1 MSIKRAISGKVF
13 IEDLQLA
20 KELIKSFSGISILN
34 NLFTITIDLDYSI
47 REQTD
52 LKKIEQ
58 LYRQKRQEKIKAQEE
73 QQKRLEEERN
83 RLEEERKRIEEEK
96 RITKNM
102 AEFLQELKNLEIRV
116 QQNKTEE
123 EIIRFDTARCNAE
136 KEKIK
141 EQKELYRQERKERI
155 IANAKKKGYIIKEK
169 KDGNKIKLILQRR
182 EF

>member
-1 MSIKRAISGKVF
+1 MSVKRAISAKVF

-20 KELIKSFSGISILN
+20 EELIKNFSGISILN
-34 NLFTITIDLDYSI
+34 NLFTTMSFDSTQ
-47 REQTD
+47 RQTD
-52 LKKIEQ
+52 LMKIEQ

-83 RLEEERKRIEEEK
+83 RLEEERKKIEEKK

-102 AEFLQELKNLEIRV
+102 AEFLQELKNLEIRI
-116 QQNKTEE
+116 QQNKAEE
-123 EIIRFDTARCNAE
+123 EMIQFDTAHCKVE
-136 KEKIK
+136 KEKTK

>member
-1 MSIKRAISGKVF
+1 MSIKRTISGKVF

-34 NLFTITIDLDYSI
+34 NLFTTTMDSDYSSQGQI
-47 REQTD
+47 D

-73 QQKRLEEERN
+73 LQKRLEEERN
-83 RLEEERKRIEEEK
+83 RLEEERKKLEEEK

-102 AEFLQELKNLEIRV
+102 TEFLQELKNLEIRE

-123 EIIRFDTARCNAE
+123 EKLQFNTAYCNAE

-155 IANAKKKGYIIKEK
+155 IANAKKKGYTVKEK
-169 KDGNKIKLILQRR
+169 KEGDKIKLILQRR

>member
-20 KELIKSFSGISILN
+20 KELIKSFSRISILN

-169 KDGNKIKLILQRR
+169 KDGDKIKLILQRR